1 MDEVLSRFIPD
12 MIGKM
17 QPMFF
22 LSLILALLVAVTG
35 CTTLPV
41 DYERTQ
47 TVALQDTES
56 TRLGRSGRAVM
67 KGHEGLDGSYPLPNG
82 VDALIMR
89 LHLAEAAERSLD
101 IMYYIWQPDLVG
113 RHLAAAVL
121 RAADRGVRVRL
132 LLDDLGTNAD
142 DNALMSLDAHPD
154 IEIRLF
160 NPVASRTL
168 RNLSS
173 IGDFSRVNRRM
184 HNKAFVADN
193 QRAVLGGRNIGDQY
207 FGAHADV
214 DYGDLDVALIG
225 PIVHRVSSAFDLYWN
240 ASMVYPVAALTG
252 RSGDRAGLG
261 ELRAQLST
269 FVNSQ
274 RDSPFVLSV
283 RSEAALVDVTNTGK
297 LFWGKAHLL
306 VDDPAKVTRDASIAE
321 GRLLPQFA
329 ALGVTPTKEI
339 TIVSP
344 YFVPGEAGVA
354 WLTGLVRNGVRVTVL
369 TNSLASNDVTPVHA
383 GYKRYRGAL
392 VDGGVRLYE
401 LRPEAIGYQPT
412 RGKEKRDRGSRAA
425 LHAKTFVFDRRA
437 IFIGSLNLDPRS
449 IVLNTEIG
457 VVCESAAMAE
467 SVLGPLEDRLDQIA
481 WRLEREADE
490 TGRKQLVWIETGE
503 KGVRRLTEEPG
514 VSTWRRM
521 GVWFL
526 GILPIES
533 ML

>member
-1 MDEVLSRFIPD
+1 MDEVLSRFMPG
-12 MIGKM
+12 MIGKR
-17 QPMFF
+17 QPMSFRP
-22 LSLILALLVAVTG
+22 LILTLLLAATG

-41 DYERTQ
+41 DHERTP
-47 TVALQDTES
+47 TTALQDTAS
-56 TRLGRSGRAVM
+56 TRLGRSGQEAM
-67 KGHEGLDGSYPLPNG
+67 KGHEGLDGFFPLPNG

-121 RAADRGVRVRL
+121 RAADRGVRIRV

-142 DNALMSLDAHPD
+142 DNVLMSLDAHAG

-160 NPVASRTL
+160 NPVASRTF
-168 RNLSS
+168 RALSS
-173 IGDFSRVNRRM
+173 IGDFTRVNRRM
-184 HNKAFVADN
+184 HNKAFIADN

-207 FGAHADV
+207 FGAHAEV

-225 PIVHRVSSAFDLYWN
+225 PAVNRVSSSFDLYWN
-240 ASMVYPVAALTG
+240 APMVYPVAALTG
-252 RSGDRAGLG
+252 RSGDTVSLDA
-261 ELRAQLST
+261 LRAQLAT
-269 FVNSQ
+269 FVESQ
-274 RDSPFVLSV
+274 RETPFVLSV
-283 RSEAALVDVTNTGK
+283 RSEAGLIDVTNTGK

-306 VDDPAKVTRDASIAE
+306 VDDPAKVTRDASVAE

-369 TNSLASNDVTPVHA
+369 TNSLASNDVTPVHS
-383 GYKRYRGAL
+383 GYQRYREAL

-412 RGKEKRDRGSRAA
+412 HGKEKRSRGSRAA

-457 VVCESAAMAE
+457 VVCEDAAMAE
-467 SVLGPLEDRLDQIA
+467 SVLAPLEDRLDQIA
-481 WRLEREADE
+481 WRLERQTDE
-490 TGRKQLVWIETGE
+490 SGRKQLVWVETGE
-503 KGVRRLTEEPG
+503 QGVRRLTEEPG
-514 VSTWRRM
+514 VSAWRRL
-521 GVWFL
+521 GVWFF